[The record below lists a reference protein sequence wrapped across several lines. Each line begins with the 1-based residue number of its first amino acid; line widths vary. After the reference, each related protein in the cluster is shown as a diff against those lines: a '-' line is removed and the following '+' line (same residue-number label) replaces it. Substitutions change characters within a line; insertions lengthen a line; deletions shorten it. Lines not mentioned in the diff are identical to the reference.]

1 MQILLAG
8 LAGLFF
14 ISFVV
19 SALIASRRSAEI
31 RRFGDAEKENLA
43 AIEKVSR
50 EIEDKR
56 GQNKQLS
63 SQLDKARE
71 EERRLK
77 KKVYTLEQAGKATG
91 PTPEQIDLDR
101 IQEQALEEAR
111 AELAASRAA
120 TERANEELSSLQSI
134 NERLKA
140 DADEAR
146 RESKARNET
155 RSGNGKRL
163 DELERE
169 NGSLAKKLEAARRK
183 ARNDEQVYRVTKSK
197 LELAMEKIAAL
208 QKTLADKDHKADAA

>member
-14 ISFVV
+14 VSFVV

-31 RRFGDAEKENLA
+31 RRFGDVEKENQTV
-43 AIEKVSR
+43 IEKVSR
-50 EIEDKR
+50 ELEEKR
-56 GQNKQLS
+56 GQNEQING
-63 SQLDKARE
+63 QLDRARE

-101 IQEQALEEAR
+101 IQEQAIEEAR
-111 AELAASRAA
+111 AGLAASRAA
-120 TERANEELSSLQSI
+120 TERATEEISSVQAK
-134 NERLKA
+134 NERLKTEL
-140 DADEAR
+140 DEAR
-146 RESKARNET
+146 RESKARNEART
-155 RSGNGKRL
+155 GNGKRL

-169 NGSLAKKLEAARRK
+169 NRSLAKKLEAARRK

-208 QKTLADKDHKADAA
+208 QKTLADKDRQAGVS

>member
-14 ISFVV
+14 VSFVV

-31 RRFGDAEKENLA
+31 RLFGDAEKENQA

-63 SQLDKARE
+63 SQLDKVRE

-77 KKVYTLEQAGKATG
+77 KKVYTLEQAGKTTG
-91 PTPEQIDLDR
+91 PTPEQVELDR

-120 TERANEELSSLQSI
+120 TERANEEVSSLQAI
-134 NERLKA
+134 NERLKTEVE
-140 DADEAR
+140 EAR
-146 RESKARNET
+146 RESKAR
-155 RSGNGKRL
+155 SGGDSAKGKRL
-163 DELERE
+163 DDIERE
-169 NGSLAKKLEAARRK
+169 NKSQAKKLEAARRK